1 MRTRTKLLVLLA
13 TLTLIT
19 STASAAVK
27 AGTTCSKLGA
37 TSTSAGKKYTCIK
50 SGKKLVWNKGVT
62 VAAANPAAKP
72 TPTPTVNVEPKAPTP
87 TVTAEPKPPTP
98 TVTAEPKAPTSFND
112 LLENYEGIASVVWN
126 EAQRLELS
134 GKVKTTFT
142 IEIGPNT
149 KLQEGLEDPKIY
161 LERAVRL
168 WSGFD
173 QSTTAK
179 VFIYSFSDLAWVQQ
193 KNRDLGG
200 SWFTPEDLSGNCTS
214 LTNCNAFG
222 SSYRGVAQIFV
233 GVPVKSYNTFM
244 LGNVRTGYGHEYTH
258 TVQHAQ
264 FASQPTLNGYS
275 TLPCWFSEG
284 QPQVSGHTLGH
295 RTLSDY
301 KRARESWFSQPAGAL
316 GDYSPESIQKFYTL
330 AGAPSEGKCDS
341 SIRSRIYDI
350 GYMTVEALASI
361 KGIES
366 TMQVIVEISKG
377 LTFNASFEKV
387 YGISWNDAAPILAR
401 VVSREFIR
409 P

>member
-1 MRTRTKLLVLLA
+1 
-13 TLTLIT
+13 
-19 STASAAVK
+19 
-27 AGTTCSKLGA
+27 
-37 TSTSAGKKYTCIK
+37 
-50 SGKKLVWNKGVT
+50 
-62 VAAANPAAKP
+62 
-72 TPTPTVNVEPKAPTP
+72 
-87 TVTAEPKPPTP
+87 
-98 TVTAEPKAPTSFND
+98 
-112 LLENYEGIASVVWN
+112 LENYEGIASVVWN

-275 TLPCWFSEG
+275 TLPCWF
-284 QPQVSGHTLGH
+284 
-295 RTLSDY
+295 
-301 KRARESWFSQPAGAL
+301 
-316 GDYSPESIQKFYTL
+316 
-330 AGAPSEGKCDS
+330 
-341 SIRSRIYDI
+341 
-350 GYMTVEALASI
+350 
-361 KGIES
+361 
-366 TMQVIVEISKG
+366 
-377 LTFNASFEKV
+377 
-387 YGISWNDAAPILAR
+387 
-401 VVSREFIR
+401 
-409 P
+409 

>member
-1 MRTRTKLLVLLA
+1 MKKLLGAVVSIALLA
-13 TLTLIT
+13 MPIN
-19 STASAAVK
+19 AMAAVK
-27 AGTTCSKLGA
+27 AGDSCKKVGVTA
-37 TSTSAGKKYTCIK
+37 TANGKKFTCVK
-50 SGKKLVWNKGVT
+50 SGKKLVWNKGIT
-62 VAAANPAAKP
+62 VAKPKPAEIP
-72 TPTPTVNVEPKAPTP
+72 TPVPTVEPTPSASATP
-87 TVTAEPKPPTP
+87 TVTAD
-98 TVTAEPKAPTSFND
+98 PKAPTGFND

-126 EAQRLELS
+126 EAQRLEQS

-142 IEIGPNT
+142 IEFGPNT

-179 VFIYSFSDLAWVQQ
+179 VFIYSFTDIAWAQQ

-200 SWFTPEDLSGNCTS
+200 SWFSPEDLAGNCTA

-222 SSYRGVAQIFV
+222 SSYRGVAQIFI
-233 GVPVKSYNTFM
+233 GVPVKSYNFFM
-244 LGNVRTGYGHEYTH
+244 LGNVRANYGHEYTH
-258 TVQHAQ
+258 TVQQAQ

-284 QPQVSGHTLGH
+284 QPQVPGQTLGH

-301 KRARESWFSQPAGAL
+301 KLSRESWFSQPAGAL
-316 GDYSPESIQKFYTL
+316 GDYSPESIQKFYAL
-330 AGAPSEGKCDS
+330 AGAPRGGNCDS
-341 SIRSRIYDI
+341 SIRSRVYDI
-350 GYMTVEALASI
+350 GYMTVEALASL

-377 LTFNASFEKV
+377 LSFNASFEKV
-387 YGISWNDAAPILAR
+387 YGISWNDAAPILAK
-401 VVSREFIR
+401 VVSREFMKS
-409 P
+409 